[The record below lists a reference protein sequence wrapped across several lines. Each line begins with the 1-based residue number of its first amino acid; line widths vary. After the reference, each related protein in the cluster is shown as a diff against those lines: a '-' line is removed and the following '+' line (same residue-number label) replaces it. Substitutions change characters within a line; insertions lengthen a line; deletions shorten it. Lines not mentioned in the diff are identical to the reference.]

1 MSHFEND
8 PPMVSLDDAVTQAI
22 ILWVAAKTGT
32 SVTDAKS
39 EILTIVNNFH
49 IKRLETSAPAK
60 IDELFEKYIEG

>member
-1 MSHFEND
+1 MSHFDQD
-8 PPMVSLDDAVTQAI
+8 PPMVSVDDAIIQAVV
-22 ILWVAAKTGT
+22 LWIAEKTGT

-39 EILTIVNNFH
+39 EILTIVNYFH

>member
-1 MSHFEND
+1 MSHFDQD
-8 PPMVSLDDAVTQAI
+8 PPMVSVDDAI
-22 ILWVAAKTGT
+22 IQEKTGT

-60 IDELFEKYIEG
+60 IDELFEKYVEG

>member
-1 MSHFEND
+1 MSHFEQD
-8 PPMVSLDDAVTQAI
+8 PPMVSVNDAI
-22 ILWVAAKTGT
+22 IQAVVLWIAEKTGT

-60 IDELFEKYIEG
+60 IDELFEKYVEG